1 VDNSSNTRADAA
13 YDKALAA
20 YQEKSYEVARRWVME
35 ALAHNRQHSGART
48 LLGRLDAARSAAS
61 PFHTPAAGS
70 EVVSTDPTVLI
81 SRASGAPSASDGIEP
96 TVMVR
101 REDPRYRSSDT
112 DPRVTLPPLRPRA
125 NAHPVSEPTVIGQPT
140 QRTTSSSRQKSSFSL
155 GSTLQSLGERLQRG
169 NSNRQ
174 STARARSS
182 GSVMS
187 TPAARGALLAVAT
200 VVLGALVVWGLFL
213 AVRWVWPAGQVLTIA
228 KPSGGTITG
237 PGIRCGTG
245 GSQCSTTVATG
256 EPIELATDADKG
268 FVWTGYTG
276 DCAPAGRT
284 SMNGPK
290 TCGATFGPVVDGGST
305 PVTFR
310 LTVTKPEGGT
320 VVVSGGI
327 LCGTTGSTCSA
338 DIPTGVPVSLKA
350 EADDGYSFDQFNGD
364 CPATG
369 EMTMTSAKTCGAVFI
384 RSAAPINRGPV
395 VPPVAS
401 STRRTSGPPP
411 ASNSSGPAAQPGTS
425 NPQPQSGTGQTS
437 QPGTPGQT
445 PPPVVTP
452 PPPTGPGG
460 AAQAPK
466 SAEDHAKEEIGQM
479 VKNYCASLD
488 TLKPDKI
495 RQFFHL
501 DNEREL
507 KERFKEYK
515 SLKCTLTGQPEY
527 DRLDAS
533 GAGAAQFK
541 VGMKQVVEMRSGGAP
556 KAIETIVT
564 VVVSRKDF
572 QSEWRIDRLRHDEK
586 PK

>member
-1 VDNSSNTRADAA
+1 MDNSSNTRADAA

-20 YQEKSYEVARRWVME
+20 YQEKSFEVARRWVME
-35 ALAHNRQHSGART
+35 ALAHNRQHSGARA

-101 REDPRYRSSDT
+101 REDPRYRSTDT

-125 NAHPVSEPTVIGQPT
+125 NAHPVSEPTVIGQPA
-140 QRTTSSSRQKSSFSL
+140 QRTTAGSRQKSSFSI
-155 GSTLQSLGERLQRG
+155 GSTLQSLGGRLRG

-187 TPAARGALLAVAT
+187 TPSARGALLAVAT

-213 AVRWVWPAGQVLTIA
+213 AVRWVWPAGQMLTIT
-228 KPSGGTITG
+228 KPTGGTVTG

-276 DCAPAGRT
+276 DCAPAGRA
-284 SMNGPK
+284 SMDGPK
-290 TCGATFGPVVDGGST
+290 TCGATFGPVVDGGT
-305 PVTFR
+305 APVTFR

-320 VVVSGGI
+320 VVVAGGI
-327 LCGTTGSTCSA
+327 LCGTAGSTCSA
-338 DIPTGVPVSLKA
+338 DIPTGVPVSLTA
-350 EADDGYSFDQFNGD
+350 QADDGYSFDQFTGD
-364 CPATG
+364 CPSTG
-369 EMTMTSAKTCGAVFI
+369 EMTMSSAKTCGAVFI

-401 STRRTSGPPP
+401 VTPKPKPGPP
-411 ASNSSGPAAQPGTS
+411 AGNSSGSALPSGTS
-425 NPQPQSGTGQTS
+425 TPPPQTGGGSTS
-437 QPGTPGQT
+437 PPGTPGQT

-460 AAQAPK
+460 AAPAPT
-466 SAEDHAKEEIGQM
+466 SAEDHAKQEIGQLI
-479 VKNYCASLD
+479 KNYCTALQ
-488 TLKPDKI
+488 TLKPATV
-495 RQFFHL
+495 RSLFHL
-501 DNEREL
+501 DNEREYKAL
-507 KERFKEYK
+507 FKEYK
-515 SLKCTLTGQPEY
+515 SLKCTVAPPEY
-527 DRLDAS
+527 DRIDA
-533 GAGAAQFK
+533 GAAGAAQVKFA
-541 VGMKQVVEMRSGGAP
+541 MKKTFQMASGGAP
-556 KAIETIVT
+556 KDQETMVT
-564 VVVSRKDF
+564 MVVSRKDF
-572 QSEWRIDRLRHDEK
+572 QSPWLIDRVTHEEK